1 MRLFRRWKARK
12 DDPIMSNTETVGTL
26 AVVAKVDL
34 SQINQGLADAQRAI
48 LQFGTKA
55 DASFAPVGEALKN
68 LRGKTQDLVNSM
80 APAPAVT
87 GQLARAVD
95 KLKASVNPL
104 GAAMDKFNRQMAE
117 ADRLFEKGAISA
129 IEYTQA
135 VSVLTERM
143 EANMAMQGR
152 MVVAHSRGGKAARVQ
167 AGEMLNLS
175 RQFADIGVTA
185 AMGMSPLMILIQ
197 QGPQIA
203 DIFAG
208 MAARGLNV
216 STAMRAMAASTM
228 TAMRAMAAAT
238 MAAAAPFAPLIAAA
252 AAVAAV
258 IGGSLAIAANKINK
272 DVGDLTKGMGL
283 TAEQMERVTKKSVT
297 MGDVAVG
304 VFKVLGEDLRNFFAP
319 FTTFIGDKFKELTQV
334 LGQMAKE
341 LAQVL
346 GQMAEVFLN
355 NTWFMIKTT
364 AGSLVGLF
372 QGVKASFSLLG
383 PAIGDITTQAM
394 NFVIAALEGA
404 LNNIR
409 AKINILISM
418 ANAAAAA
425 VGITAKL
432 PTLPEM
438 ALGRLDNK
446 NLGAAS
452 KAGEAFGT
460 AFNKGMASTMKS
472 MDKGLEAYGDR
483 VSDAAVKRRQ
493 DQIRKQA
500 EKAPK
505 ASAGGGSGR
514 SGRSRGADNDNVPK
528 MQPLKSVDLKD
539 LSKISTSGVE
549 EFIREFDK
557 GQAEI
562 QAAFAA
568 SIRGGLE
575 AGMRGGIPGVIDY
588 LGNRLKTKLLDSLAN
603 DLAAIFSTGTGG
615 SVNTSAGGK
624 INGLLTSIS
633 SIFSRGGPSVT
644 GPGSSTGG
652 IIATAAKIGSALFGI
667 PGFASGTTYAPG
679 GLALVGERGPELVNL
694 PRGSRVNT
702 ASQTAAMSGNVVQHF
717 HVNAQGAVL
726 AAELRNEMQVIGI
739 RSAMVG
745 AQGGAMRA
753 RSQAQRSNWDRFA

>member
-1 MRLFRRWKARK
+1 
-12 DDPIMSNTETVGTL
+12 MSNSETVGTL

-48 LQFGTKA
+48 LQFGNKA
-55 DASFAPVGEALKN
+55 DASFAPVGEALKS
-68 LRGKTQDLVNSM
+68 LQGKTQGLLNSM

-104 GAAMDKFNRQMAE
+104 GAAMDKLNRQVAE

-129 IEYTQA
+129 LEHAQA
-135 VSVLTERM
+135 VSVLKERI
-143 EANMAMQGR
+143 EANVAMQGR
-152 MVVAHSRGGKAARVQ
+152 MVVAHSSGGKAARVQ

-203 DIFAG
+203 DIFGG

-228 TAMRAMAAAT
+228 AAVV
-238 MAAAAPFAPLIAAA
+238 PFAPLIAAVGG
-252 AAVAAV
+252 VAAV

-283 TAEQMERVTKKSVT
+283 TAEQMERVTQKSVT

-304 VFKVLGEDLRNFFAP
+304 VFRVLGEDLRNFFAP
-319 FTTFIGDKFKELTQV
+319 FTTFVGDKFKELTQV
-334 LGQMAKE
+334 LGEMAT
-341 LAQVL
+341 
-346 GQMAEVFLN
+346 VFVN
-355 NTWFMIKTT
+355 NTWYLIKT
-364 AGSLVGLF
+364 ASGGLVGLF

-383 PAIGDITTQAM
+383 PAIGDITSQAM
-394 NFVIAALEGA
+394 NFVISALEGA

-409 AKINILISM
+409 AKINIVISM

-446 NLGAAS
+446 NLGAAA

-460 AFNKGMASTMKS
+460 AFNKGMASTVKG
-472 MDKGLEAYGDR
+472 MDKFASDLGKGLEAYGER

-493 DQIRKQA
+493 DEIRKQA
-500 EKAPK
+500 GKAPK
-505 ASAGGGSGR
+505 GSAGGGSGR
-514 SGRSRGADNDNVPK
+514 SGRADNDNVPK
-528 MQPLKSVDLKD
+528 MRPLEGVDLKD
-539 LSKISTSGVE
+539 LGKISTSGVE

-557 GQAEI
+557 GQAAI
-562 QAAFAA
+562 QEAFAA

-603 DLAAIFSTGTGG
+603 DLAAIFGTGTGG
-615 SVNTSAGGK
+615 SVNTSGGGK
-624 INGLLTSIS
+624 INGLLTTIS
-633 SIFSRGGPSVT
+633 SMFARGGPSIT

-652 IIATAAKIGSALFGI
+652 IVATAARIGAAIFGI

-702 ASQTAAMSGNVVQHF
+702 ASQTAAMGGSVVQHF

-726 AAELRNEMQVIGI
+726 AADLRNEMQVIGI